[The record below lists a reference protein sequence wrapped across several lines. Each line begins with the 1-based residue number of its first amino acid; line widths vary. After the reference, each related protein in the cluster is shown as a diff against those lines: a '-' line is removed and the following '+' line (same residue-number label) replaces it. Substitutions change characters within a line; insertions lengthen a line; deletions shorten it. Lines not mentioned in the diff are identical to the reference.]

1 MIYNPHNYFVIR
13 TSERTPLPSL
23 SWNQTFNMYIY
34 MLLLCF
40 LSQIHPHTAVKHTS
54 SVPRTETEA
63 LDQQAQRYDTTT
75 EPAAWSCS
83 HSPRVSVLPTR
94 SLSSHTGWPLSLSMR
109 HHPSSSHWET
119 STHTEREKEGGR
131 DSAAFCTYSGWLSMI
146 LVFFRG
152 WKLGPAACTI
162 PYPHSVVF
170 DGSKFRRES
179 RRSSVQRRR
188 DGLTTAPLKQ
198 PVP

>member
-119 STHTEREKEGGR
+119 STHTQRERGGGEIQQLFALTADDCPWFWCFSEAENLAQR
-131 DSAAFCTYSGWLSMI
+131 HAPFHIHTVSSSMGLNSGVNHGDHLS
-146 LVFFRG
+146 RG
-152 WKLGPAACTI
+152 GETGWRQ
-162 PYPHSVVF
+162 PH
-170 DGSKFRRES
+170 
-179 RRSSVQRRR
+179 
-188 DGLTTAPLKQ
+188 
-198 PVP
+198 

>member
-119 STHTEREKEGGR
+119 STHTQREGGER
-131 DSAAFCTYSGWLSMI
+131 FSSFLHLQRMTVHDSGVFQRLKTWPSGMH
-146 LVFFRG
+146 
-152 WKLGPAACTI
+152 
-162 PYPHSVVF
+162 HSISTQCRLRWV
-170 DGSKFRRES
+170 
-179 RRSSVQRRR
+179 
-188 DGLTTAPLKQ
+188 
-198 PVP
+198 